1 MSSTRAIQPIRFP
14 FPLPI
19 LTFVGFPVIGR
30 FARTLTHI
38 LPFPLNCPIIARHAA
53 SMAQYER

>member
-1 MSSTRAIQPIRFP
+1 MSSTQPIRFP

-19 LTFVGFPVIGR
+19 LTFVGFLVIGR

-38 LPFPLNCPIIARHAA
+38 LAFHAA
-53 SMAQYER
+53 SMAQYERRLIHPFHVSN